1 MWLIGGSLVM
11 REYVQALWQWWLAR
25 QKSVASQLIHRSRIP
40 NQLEPTV
47 DNFTVFRDID
57 YGKAV
62 RVFLPLDS
70 PLYLFEFEVLS
81 PCCG

>member
-1 MWLIGGSLVM
+1 M

-25 QKSVASQLIHRSRIP
+25 QKSVASQRVTHRPRIP

-47 DNFTVFRDID
+47 NSFTGFRDID

-62 RVFLPLDS
+62 RVFLFLGS
-70 PLYLFEFEVLS
+70 PSYLFEFEVLS
-81 PCCG
+81 LCCG